1 MTRETWKPTAAR
13 QKPSARKPPGPL
25 AQKTSQAA
33 GDLFRVTWPYAI
45 PLAVAAIVLLITG
58 QTWLLLLTL
67 GAILGIAGLKLHE
80 AYGWHRRGGKAAA
93 RARRKYQ
100 GHASRREIS
109 GRLSARAIRK
119 RAHITRPGTDRPRQ
133 LPPDEL
139 GVLIGTTVR
148 RSR

>member
-1 MTRETWKPTAAR
+1 MTRES

-25 AQKTSQAA
+25 AQKTSEAA
-33 GDLFRVTWPYAI
+33 GDLFRATWPYAAA
-45 PLAVAAIVLLITG
+45 LAAAGILTVVTG

-100 GHASRREIS
+100 GHASRREIA

-119 RAHITRPGTDRPRQ
+119 RAHVTRPGTDRPRQ